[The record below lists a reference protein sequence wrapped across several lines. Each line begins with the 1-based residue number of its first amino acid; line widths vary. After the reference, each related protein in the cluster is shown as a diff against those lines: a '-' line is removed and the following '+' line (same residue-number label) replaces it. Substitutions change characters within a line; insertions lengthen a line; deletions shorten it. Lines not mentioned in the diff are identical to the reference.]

1 MFLCLINVFL
11 LAGTMKPLNCW
22 ALKSVFSESA
32 AWKTRKAGPYRIKLQ
47 DASSQGA
54 VSFLCPVLSF
64 GSWSRVCA
72 CAVPWERPCSSWVHD
87 RIWVA
92 FSNSLGFVL
101 SLTFTPLFLL
111 RELSLTSLSL
121 HFLESESMHYQLN
134 SAIFP
139 QIHLEAKGS
148 LTVGVMLFRRC
159 YILWA
164 VCAKAPLPIPPRGSR
179 GCPRH
184 SFSLCFPFL
193 FY

>member
-1 MFLCLINVFL
+1 MKDREDWILLNQAAGCLFTRSCL
-11 LAGTMKPLNCW
+11 LPLSC
-22 ALKSVFSESA
+22 SEF
-32 AWKTRKAGPYRIKLQ
+32 WELE
-47 DASSQGA
+47 QG
-54 VSFLCPVLSF
+54 
-64 GSWSRVCA
+64 CA

-101 SLTFTPLFLL
+101 SLTFTPLFIL

-139 QIHLEAKGS
+139 QIHLEAIGC

-184 SFSLCFPFL
+184 SFSFCSPFL